1 MLVTAEAVE
10 GENRQKGQTVG
21 KSSVNN
27 IESPV
32 IPSRDCH
39 KREQNENNFLINYR
53 SKRIRRTG
61 KQQMTAD
68 QSNTPPIRLSLFGPP
83 PLLAGEDSK
92 AYDDLLAQVSGAVK
106 PADIIEEI
114 FVHDI
119 VDLTWEVFRWRRLET
134 SLMPPSHYNF
144 AEGIEKIE
152 RVNRLITI
160 AEGRR
165 NAALREIDR
174 HRTTFAQILQEK
186 VRDVEDAEFETIETK
201 AIAPKSEADKNAI

>member
-1 MLVTAEAVE
+1 
-10 GENRQKGQTVG
+10 
-21 KSSVNN
+21 
-27 IESPV
+27 
-32 IPSRDCH
+32 
-39 KREQNENNFLINYR
+39 
-53 SKRIRRTG
+53 
-61 KQQMTAD
+61 MTAD
-68 QSNTPPIRLSLFGPP
+68 QSNTTPSRLSLFGPP
-83 PLLAGEDSK
+83 PLLAGEDSI

-134 SLMPPSHYNF
+134 SLMPPSRYKF
-144 AEGIEKIE
+144 AEDIEKIE

-174 HRTTFAQILQEK
+174 HRETFAQVLQQK
-186 VRDVEDAEFETIETK
+186 VRDVEEAEFETIETK

>member
-1 MLVTAEAVE
+1 MTTKQEAA
-10 GENRQKGQTVG
+10 T
-21 KSSVNN
+21 
-27 IESPV
+27 ES
-32 IPSRDCH
+32 
-39 KREQNENNFLINYR
+39 K
-53 SKRIRRTG
+53 
-61 KQQMTAD
+61 
-68 QSNTPPIRLSLFGPP
+68 SNTSSRISLFGPP

-92 AYDDLLAQVSGAVK
+92 AYDDLLARVSGAVK

-134 SLMPPSHYNF
+134 SLMPPSSYNF

-186 VRDVEDAEFETIETK
+186 IRDVEEAEFETIETK
-201 AIAPKSEADKNAI
+201 AIAPKSEADKNAS